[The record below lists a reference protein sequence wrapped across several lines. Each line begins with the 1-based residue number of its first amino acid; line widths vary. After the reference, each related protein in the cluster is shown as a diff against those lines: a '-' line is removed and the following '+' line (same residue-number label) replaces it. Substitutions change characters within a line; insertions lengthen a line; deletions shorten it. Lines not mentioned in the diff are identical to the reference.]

1 MPEAYFLFK
10 ESKMKSY
17 FVFSHLTDP
26 APTPKNDDPQKQKS
40 TWKDQIAKKWKKIQP
55 SSSNMQPPSYPE
67 GGSIGNYL
75 HLIMFAFIDKD
86 NKYIHVMLG
95 SI

>member
-1 MPEAYFLFK
+1 MREAIGFGFK

-86 NKYIHVMLG
+86 NISMLC
-95 SI
+95 